1 MIETG
6 LARVDHI
13 KWSEEDMIRLCDAMR
28 EISKP
33 MLIAANKADIAPRG
47 NLDKLKDLDRIVV
60 STSAAAE
67 LALKSAAKSG
77 ILRYTPG
84 DKSFDVLTEGLTA
97 AQKKGLEAIQK
108 VIERLGSTGVQECI
122 NRTVFEL
129 LDLIVVYPVEDE
141 GKWSDKVGNMLP
153 DAYLMK
159 RGSTCHALAYQIHS
173 EIGDRFLYAVDA
185 RTRLRLGEK
194 HEMKNGDVIKIVSTA
209 K

>member
-1 MIETG
+1 
-6 LARVDHI
+6 V
-13 KWSEEDMIRLCDAMR
+13 
-28 EISKP
+28 P
-33 MLIAANKADIAPRG
+33 
-47 NLDKLKDLDRIVV
+47 
-60 STSAAAE
+60 TSAAAE
-67 LALKSAAKSG
+67 LALKSAAKNE
-77 ILRYTPG
+77 IIKYKPG
-84 DKSFDVLTEGLTA
+84 NGYFEMLTEDLTK
-97 AQKKGLEAIQK
+97 AQKKGLEAIHK
-108 VIERLGSTGVQECI
+108 VVERLGTTGVQECI

-159 RGSTCHALAYQIHS
+159 KGSNCHDLAYQIHT

-194 HEMKNGDVIKIVSTA
+194 HELKNGDVIKIVSTA

>member
-1 MIETG
+1 
-6 LARVDHI
+6 
-13 KWSEEDMIRLCDAMR
+13 
-28 EISKP
+28 
-33 MLIAANKADIAPRG
+33 MLIAANKADIAPRE
-47 NLDKLKDLDRIVV
+47 NLDKLRELDRIVV

-67 LALKSAAKSG
+67 LALRSAAKSG
-77 ILRYTPG
+77 IIRYTPG
-84 DKSFDVLTEGLTA
+84 DRDFELLTEDVTKP
-97 AQKKGLEAIQK
+97 QKKGLEAIHK
-108 VIERLGSTGVQECI
+108 VIERFGTTGIQECI

-153 DAYLMK
+153 DAYIMK
-159 RGSTCHALAYQIHS
+159 RGSTCHDLAYQIHT

-194 HEMKNGDVIKIVSTA
+194 HELKNGDVIKIVSTA

>member
-1 MIETG
+1 MPQTKQT
-6 LARVDHI
+6 L
-13 KWSEEDMIRLCDAMR
+13 LPR
-28 EISKP
+28 E
-33 MLIAANKADIAPRG
+33 

-60 STSAAAE
+60 PTSAAAE

-77 ILRYTPG
+77 IIRYTPG
-84 DKSFDVLTEGLTA
+84 DKSFDVLTEDLTK

-141 GKWSDKVGNMLP
+141 GKWSDKIGNMLP

-159 RGSTCHALAYQIHS
+159 RGSTCHDLAYQIHT
-173 EIGDRFLYAVDA
+173 EIGDQISVCSRCKD
-185 RTRLRLGEK
+185 K
-194 HEMKNGDVIKIVSTA
+194 A
-209 K
+209 KAWGKA